1 MGYVKASN
9 PREGAQFGYALA
21 LSSDGN
27 TLAVGSQMEESASTG
42 INGNQDDHS
51 AFGAG
56 AVYVYV
62 RHGSG
67 WSQQAYIKAA
77 NAGQDFLFGFS
88 VAFSADGST
97 LAVCSLDEGSAAP
110 GINGPHDDK
119 SGVTGAAWY

>member
-27 TLAVGSQMEESASTG
+27 TLAVGSQIEESASTG

-67 WSQQAYIKAA
+67 WSQQAYIKAP
-77 NAGQDFLFGFS
+77 NAGQHDRYGCNGAWS
-88 VAFSADGST
+88 PDGKTSAR
-97 LAVCSLDEGSAAP
+97 AAP
-110 GINGPHDDK
+110 E
-119 SGVTGAAWY
+119 

>member
-67 WSQQAYIKAA
+67 WSQQAYMKAK
-77 NAGQDFLFGFS
+77 NTGQHDQFGFK
-88 VAFSADGST
+88 VALSGAGKT
-97 LAVCSLDEGSAAP
+97 LALSVPAED
-110 GINGPHDDK
+110 
-119 SGVTGAAWY
+119 